1 MDNRSLAVLKG
12 LALDI
17 IQNTKGGHPGST
29 LSAAPILYTLYTKH
43 MKVNPSMYDWI
54 NRDRFILSAG
64 HASALLYATLFLSG
78 YQFTVEDLKN
88 YRRLNSKTPS
98 HPELGTVG
106 IDASTGMLGEGFA
119 TAVGMALGERILE
132 ERFNKKPKNA
142 FDKKTKKLI
151 DYYTYV

>member
-78 YQFTVEDLKN
+78 YQFTVEDLCF
-88 YRRLNSKTPS
+88 S
-98 HPELGTVG
+98 V
-106 IDASTGMLGEGFA
+106 
-119 TAVGMALGERILE
+119 
-132 ERFNKKPKNA
+132 
-142 FDKKTKKLI
+142 
-151 DYYTYV
+151 